1 MNKKILY
8 PLAFVSLLAMLGGY
22 FFFYSKGKPTA
33 PAIQL
38 TRVTE
43 NKIQDKTDFYSLEAT
58 YPSDPRDTNK
68 EIEKFVTQLVNQK
81 KEDWKTG
88 GETWQGEQDIQKEFP
103 DRPKMEYSLMIS
115 YTSTSSPRL
124 GTVSYTLAAYEFSGG
139 AHGNTDIYTY
149 TFTDD
154 GKMLASDSLLKLAE
168 NNNDITLSRLMADK
182 LRVSLGEY
190 GDTEMLTN
198 GLGLAYLKADGKTL
212 DLEKCSCDG
221 FFFGSN
227 FIHFTVTD
235 TGIIFTMALYQ
246 VAPYAAG
253 MPEVFFSWEELTP
266 YLSDYT
272 KQKLA
277 Q

>member
-1 MNKKILY
+1 
-8 PLAFVSLLAMLGGY
+8 
-22 FFFYSKGKPTA
+22 
-33 PAIQL
+33 
-38 TRVTE
+38 
-43 NKIQDKTDFYSLEAT
+43 
-58 YPSDPRDTNK
+58 
-68 EIEKFVTQLVNQK
+68 
-81 KEDWKTG
+81 
-88 GETWQGEQDIQKEFP
+88 
-103 DRPKMEYSLMIS
+103 MEYTLVIS

-124 GTVSYTLAAYEFSGG
+124 GTVTYTLEAYEFTGG

-190 GDTEMLTN
+190 GDTDMLTN
-198 GLGLAYLKADGKTL
+198 GLGLAYLKVDGKTL

-235 TGIIFTMALYQ
+235 SGMIFTMGLYQ
-246 VAPYAAG
+246 VAPYVVG

-266 YLSDYT
+266 YLSDDT